1 MDVADRPK
9 DRPRDEVADR
19 RARAAADQIAAR
31 HRGKPARTARFVE
44 DQRKSEE
51 VPGPVSA
58 AVRAAIA
65 SCGLSL
71 TELGRRSGVSQSQLS
86 RFMAGDR
93 SLTLTAVDKLAPVLK
108 LKLSKRK

>member
-1 MDVADRPK
+1 MADRPK

-19 RARAAADQIAAR
+19 RARASAGFTLQHWWTDAA
-31 HRGKPARTARFVE
+31 ARFVE